1 MKLTKDTIRQL
12 IKEEILKEYSAS
24 AVIAGRADAEAG
36 KKPRSKFYQSN
47 TDYMEEYN
55 KVRVAKGEK
64 EVTPLKKEK
73 HHLTGYDVI
82 TNMKDCVAPD
92 CDELTFTDR
101 AHLRLLKDKEAKA
114 KLEANPEEHLRALT
128 KRLKSAEADLRTI
141 ANRGSGPTTSAFM
154 DAQIRYN
161 EVAREIKKLLA
172 DNPELDKGKLKK

>member
-1 MKLTKDTIRQL
+1 MKITKSELRQI
-12 IKEEILKEYSAS
+12 IKEELLNEYSPS
-24 AVIAGRADAEAG
+24 AANAGRADAEAG
-36 KKPRSKFYQSN
+36 KNPRSKFYQSHP
-47 TDYMEEYN
+47 DYMEKYN
-55 KVRVAKGEK
+55 KVRVAQGEK
-64 EVTPLKKEK
+64 EVTPLKKEE
-73 HHLTGYDVI
+73 HPLTGYDVI

-128 KRLKSAEADLRTI
+128 KRLESAEADLRTI

-154 DAQIRYN
+154 DAQSRYN

-172 DNPELDKGKLKK
+172 DNPELDKR

>member
-1 MKLTKDTIRQL
+1 MKITKSELRQI
-12 IKEEILKEYSAS
+12 IKEELLNEYSPS
-24 AVIAGRADAEAG
+24 AANAGRADAEAG
-36 KKPRSKFYQSN
+36 KKPRSKFYQSHP
-47 TDYMEEYN
+47 DYMEAYN
-55 KVRVAKGEK
+55 KVRVAQGET

-128 KRLKSAEADLRTI
+128 KRLKSAEGDLRSI
-141 ANRGSGPTTSAFM
+141 AGRYGPRTSAFM
-154 DAQIRYN
+154 DAESRYN

-172 DNPELDKGKLKK
+172 DNPELDKR